1 MEMQDWQESWVKM
14 DSTAKQESWAQHK
27 QVRKGKR
34 EPHKPG
40 LRD

>member
-1 MEMQDWQESWVKM
+1 METQDWQESRAKL

-27 QVRKGKR
+27 QVRR
-34 EPHKPG
+34 ERQEPHKPG